1 MVWPMRR
8 RGRRAR
14 NREVWTL
21 EALIV
26 VKLLAGFSLV
36 SWHPRPHG
44 ALALSA
50 PWSGWH
56 SAGLAGSVDG
66 DDQDFPLFSLVPA
79 IPYRYRTRRCA
90 EPCEHDHP

>member
-14 NREVWTL
+14 NREIWTL

-56 SAGLAGSVDG
+56 SAGLAGSVDVTTRISYCFRSR
-66 DDQDFPLFSLVPA
+66 QPSLTVRPIA
-79 IPYRYRTRRCA
+79 IKIS
-90 EPCEHDHP
+90 